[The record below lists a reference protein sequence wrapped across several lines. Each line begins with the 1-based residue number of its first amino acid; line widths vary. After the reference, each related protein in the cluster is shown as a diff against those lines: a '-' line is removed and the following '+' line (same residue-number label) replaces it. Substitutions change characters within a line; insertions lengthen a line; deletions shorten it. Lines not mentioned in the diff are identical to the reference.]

1 MGKKKR
7 SKPRKQRG
15 MNSAQLSEIDAM
27 ADSSSDSIQPSPD
40 MTLSEGEAS
49 ETATRTPAAG
59 SESNASPTNESAESS
74 VPVSHPE
81 IATEDLDNPGIESQ
95 AGEST
100 DEGFVPSPSGEEP
113 EDADTPTTGS
123 IPLSDTARASDD
135 AGVPEDAGADFDTSS
150 AEVQPETMVAAH
162 DEMQSQDADVNVG
175 MVQDMDIGRETS
187 HTDDNE
193 NEAGNMVEGSSRLD
207 ATDVEGELAEENEK
221 DRGEGG
227 DRISQHGEEAE
238 GDPGTDQSPLQSL
251 QEELQLEQRKNQ
263 ELRSDFENALG
274 TPTAPNSE
282 TFRRSSR
289 AAKTDI
295 NGIIRG
301 PNLEREEADNITVAP
316 GRKHR
321 SMSMLARPLLSH
333 TSHLLEGNTQ
343 ISRIIA
349 SIANYIDGVG
359 DMPSKEDRDEFERFK
374 NFTAQ
379 RARVLEE
386 MLKGDEPLA
395 AIERFD
401 SRWGQE
407 AWDPAWGLRL
417 DLRLAAV
424 RAATYIR
431 YGEVF
436 SPQHEMAIMY
446 FEHSVAVLRERLGGN
461 LDDPVVLQTEDLL
474 NAFVRQS

>member
-15 MNSAQLSEIDAM
+15 MKSAQLSEIDAM
-27 ADSSSDSIQPSPD
+27 ADSSSDSIEPSPD

-49 ETATRTPAAG
+49 ETATRTPAADF
-59 SESNASPTNESAESS
+59 ESNSSPTNEGAGSS
-74 VPVSHPE
+74 VPVSHSE
-81 IATEDLDNPGIESQ
+81 IASEDMNNPEIESQ
-95 AGEST
+95 AAENTNES
-100 DEGFVPSPSGEEP
+100 FVPSPSCEEP
-113 EDADTPTTGS
+113 EDADTPTTGF
-123 IPLSDTARASDD
+123 IPLTDTARASDD
-135 AGVPEDAGADFDTSS
+135 PGAPEDAGADFDTLSTE
-150 AEVQPETMVAAH
+150 AQPETMVAAH
-162 DEMQSQDADVNVG
+162 DEMQPQDADGNVG
-175 MVQDMDIGRETS
+175 TAQDMEIGRETN
-187 HTDDNE
+187 HTDDNDS
-193 NEAGNMVEGSSRLD
+193 EAGNMLEGSSRLD

-221 DRGEGG
+221 DQGEGS

-238 GDPGTDQSPLQSL
+238 GDPGTDQSPLKSL
-251 QEELQLEQRKNQ
+251 QEELQLEQRKDQ
-263 ELRSDFENALG
+263 ELRSEFENSLG
-274 TPTAPNSE
+274 TPTAPNSG
-282 TFRRSSR
+282 TFRRSSQ
-289 AAKTDI
+289 AAKTEI

-301 PNLEREEADNITVAP
+301 PNLEREEADNTTAAS

-321 SMSMLARPLLSH
+321 SVSVLVRPLLSR
-333 TSHLLEGNTQ
+333 TSHLLEGDTQ
-343 ISRIIA
+343 ISRIVA

-386 MLKGDEPLA
+386 MLEGDEPLA

-401 SRWGQE
+401 ARWGQE
-407 AWDPAWGLRL
+407 AWDTAWGLRL

-424 RAATYIR
+424 RAATYLR
-431 YGEVF
+431 YGEKF

-461 LDDPVVLQTEDLL
+461 LDDPVALQTEDLL